1 MDINSIVPMEN
12 VKDFE
17 EMYVELENQLGLIA
31 EREQRPLQKMVATLT
46 AIRAVLQDLREK
58 VLAAG
63 FDGTAAEIS
72 FFKVTKPRFFSLQIL
87 ETELYHLENC
97 RKAVTLD
104 ELRSYYGDELKSI
117 GRFFNQYAF
126 QYEYYRMKADELD
139 GLCFVRGAALQSML
153 VTDLPDNDPEFTTA
167 WDYLFAKFRALEMLR
182 DHILHLL
189 EGLNGQGADLGFIR
203 PGRKAVPLKWTGDT
217 IHAVELGYSIWVSD
231 QVNGGD
237 AELADVMHWLSTTLD
252 VDLSRYTRLFVE
264 IKARKI
270 LSKTKFLDLMKDAVM
285 RYMNQ
290 GDAYK
295 PVRKAKR
302 IP

>member
-1 MDINSIVPMEN
+1 METSL
-12 VKDFE
+12 DFDSL
-17 EMYVELENQLGLIA
+17 YVELENKLNLIA
-31 EREQRPLQKMVATLT
+31 EKENLPLKKMASSLTL
-46 AIRAVLQDLREK
+46 IRSVLQELREK
-58 VLAAG
+58 VLAAD
-63 FDGTAAEIS
+63 FADIALEIK
-72 FFKVTKPRFFSLQIL
+72 FFKVVKPRFYSLQIL

-97 RKAVTLD
+97 RKAATLEELKAYYAE
-104 ELRSYYGDELKSI
+104 ELRAIS
-117 GRFFNQYAF
+117 RFLNQYAF
-126 QYEYYRMKADELD
+126 QYEYYRMQANELD
-139 GLCFVRGAALQSML
+139 SLCFVRGAALQSML
-153 VTDLPDNDPEFTTA
+153 VTDLPDNDPEFTAA

-189 EGLNGQGADLGFIR
+189 EGCSGQGADLGFIR
-203 PGRKAVPLKWTGDT
+203 PGRKAVPLKWTGDV

-231 QVNGGD
+231 QVNGGE

-270 LSKTKFLDLMKDAVM
+270 LSPTKFLDLMKDAVT

-295 PVRKAKR
+295 PMRKAKR
-302 IP
+302 IIKESV

>member
-1 MDINSIVPMEN
+1 MEN
-12 VKDFE
+12 LNDFE
-17 EMYVELENQLGLIA
+17 EMYVTLENQLNLIA
-31 EREQRPLQKMVATLT
+31 ETESQPLKKMVNSLTL
-46 AIRAVLQDLREK
+46 IRRTLQELRDQ
-58 VLAAG
+58 VLAAE
-63 FDGTAAEIS
+63 FRDVAAEIR
-72 FFKVTKPRFFSLQIL
+72 FFKLTKPRFFSLQIL
-87 ETELYHLENC
+87 ETELYHLEH
-97 RKAVTLD
+97 RRVAATVE
-104 ELRSYYGDELKSI
+104 ELRTYYSEELRYVN
-117 GRFFNQYAF
+117 RFFSQYAF
-126 QYEYYRMKADELD
+126 QYEYYRMGADELD
-139 GLCFVRGAALQSML
+139 SLCFVRGAALQSML

-189 EGLNGQGADLGFIR
+189 EGCSASAASGFIR
-203 PGRKAVPLKWTGDT
+203 PGRKAIPLKWTGDV

-231 QVNGGD
+231 QVNGGE
-237 AELADVMHWLSTTLD
+237 AELADVMHWLSSTLD

-270 LSKTKFLDLMKDAVM
+270 LSKTKFLDLMRDAVS

-302 IP
+302 VSQA